1 MHKNALLRE
10 KVDSEKAFVI
20 VGWYSM
26 NHRVAP
32 ASAPNIRLLI
42 VEQQDQ

>member
-1 MHKNALLRE
+1 MHINALLRD
-10 KVDSEKAFVI
+10 KVDTGKAFVI

-42 VEQQDQ
+42 VVQQDQ